1 MKNKIIIIVSIIFLV
16 AAAGIC
22 PAQTTAPSGDK
33 AAKIKL
39 VATLFPLYDFAK
51 NIGQDR
57 VEVTLLLPPGVE
69 AHSFE
74 PKPSDIVKI
83 TQADI
88 LVYTGKF
95 MEPWVEKLVQGI
107 NNPKLKVVDASKGI
121 VLRPGD
127 EDEDEHKHAAAKGPA
142 KEHHHDHHGVDPHIW
157 LDFDN
162 AAQMVATLTDSL
174 MQVDPNR
181 GDFYSQHAKIYQEK
195 LRSMDNRYK
204 TELAQCPQKVIIHA
218 GHFTFGYPA
227 RRYHLKYV
235 AAQGFT
241 PDSEPTPKQ
250 LISLVKQ
257 INKYGLKHVYYEEL
271 VEPRVAKTI
280 SQETGAT
287 LLMLHGAHNISKEEL
302 AKGISFLAIMED
314 NLANLKTGLQCQ
326 K

>member
-1 MKNKIIIIVSIIFLV
+1 MKNRILIIVTLIFLV
-16 AAAGIC
+16 AAAGMAL
-22 PAQTTAPSGDK
+22 AQTTAQPGEKSP
-33 AAKIKL
+33 KIKL
-39 VATLFPLYDFAK
+39 VTTLFPLFDFAK

-74 PKPSDIVKI
+74 PRPSDIVKI
-83 TQADI
+83 TKADI

-95 MEPWVEKLVQGI
+95 MEPWVEKLVQGV
-107 NNPKLKVVDASKGI
+107 NNPKLRVVDTSRNI
-121 VLRPGD
+121 VLIQGD
-127 EDEDEHKHAAAKGPA
+127 EDGYNHDGAQGHKKTL
-142 KEHHHDHHGVDPHIW
+142 HHDHHGVDPHIW

-162 AAQMVATLTDSL
+162 AAQMVATITDSL
-174 MQVDPNR
+174 IQVDPNS
-181 GDFYSQHAKIYQEK
+181 GDFYTQNAKIYQGK
-195 LRSMDNRYK
+195 LRSLDNRYK
-204 TELAQCPQKVIIHA
+204 TELAQCHQKVIIHA

-227 RRYHLKYV
+227 RRYHLNYV

-280 SQETGAT
+280 AQETGAT
-287 LLMLHGAHNISKEEL
+287 LLKLHGAHNISNEEL

>member
-1 MKNKIIIIVSIIFLV
+1 MKNRIMILASIIVLV
-16 AAAGIC
+16 AATGIC
-22 PAQTTAPSGDK
+22 LAQTTPPAGDK
-33 AAKIKL
+33 SAKIKL
-39 VATLFPLYDFAK
+39 ITTLFPLYDFAK

-83 TQADI
+83 TQAEI
-88 LVYTGKF
+88 FVYTGKF
-95 MEPWVEKLVQGI
+95 MEPWAKKLLQGI
-107 NNPKLKVVDASKGI
+107 NNPRLKKVDASQGI
-121 VLRPGD
+121 VLMQSDRD
-127 EDEDEHKHAAAKGPA
+127 KHEHDAAKGGE
-142 KEHHHDHHGVDPHIW
+142 KSSHYGVDPHIW

-162 AAQMVATLTDSL
+162 AAKMVDTITASL
-174 MQVDPNR
+174 IQVDPNSA
-181 GDFYSQHAKIYQEK
+181 DFYTRNAKIYQEK
-195 LRSMDNRYK
+195 LRSLDNRYT

-241 PDSEPTPKQ
+241 PDSNPTPKQ

-257 INKYGLKHVYYEEL
+257 INKYDLKHIYYEEL

-280 SQETGAT
+280 SQETGAA
-287 LLMLHGAHNISKEEL
+287 LLMLHGAHNISKAEL
-302 AKGISFLAIMED
+302 AKGVSFLDIMEH